1 MNKDFFSKQS
11 SKLFI
16 IVVFLVGLLVGVTGS
31 FFIFN
36 SSRNNER
43 ELANKKTQSSG
54 RPDREISNDQIE
66 TISPA
71 NLSSTLEKLVLVDTT
86 TEKEFNQL
94 KNLVSKSAKVAPEKT
109 LEIILQITDPR
120 KQRDALVRLFN
131 YWIASDQGMAMSAL
145 KSISNLSLQRHLFR
159 EAAKSLAYST
169 PKTAVQLLES
179 EEGFGNSG
187 IWGQAFSTWMKYD
200 PDAALKKMLSIQ
212 NLSNRH
218 HALQAIAQQ
227 MASTDIHAAI
237 EWVDT
242 LKDNDQKT
250 ALNKILYEGANSS
263 PMIVAEY
270 IDGLAEGEFKLEITG
285 RVAKEWAEFDPE
297 EAIKWSDS
305 LDNKLRDQALSHIAS
320 EVLELD
326 SDRAEQITRKISS
339 AEGRRSLMEQIGRLQ
354 MTANFDEAV
363 RWMEELPEEDRAS
376 AWRGAAKEWV
386 ALDPASASQYAMN
399 IEDPKI
405 QEQLVDALSY
415 SWPRIDPQAAAN
427 WAQSL
432 SGKSQSEALYRIVDT
447 WARDSPQDAAFF
459 VQSSLEGEL
468 QEKMTRRVADRLMK
482 NNVDQAAEWVMTLDQ
497 GETKKDAYRDL
508 AQYWL
513 KRDSMK
519 ASEWIAHLPNSP
531 ERDSAVSALIN
542 NIERDDPETAII
554 WAETLSD
561 PKAQLSIHNRILK
574 QISDQ

>member
-1 MNKDFFSKQS
+1 M
-11 SKLFI
+11 
-16 IVVFLVGLLVGVTGS
+16 VVFLVGLLVGVTGS

-36 SSRNNER
+36 YPRNSKSELTNKKMQSSRR
-43 ELANKKTQSSG
+43 S
-54 RPDREISNDQIE
+54 DREMSTTQIE
-66 TISPA
+66 TISPS
-71 NLSSTLEKLVLVDTT
+71 NLSSTLEKLVLVDNT
-86 TEKEFNQL
+86 TEKEFDQL
-94 KNLVSKSAKVAPEKT
+94 KNLISRSAKIAPEKT
-109 LEIILQITDPR
+109 FETILQITDPR
-120 KQRDALVRLFN
+120 KRRDALVQLFN
-131 YWIASDQGMAMSAL
+131 YWIASDQGIAMNSL

-169 PKTAVQLLES
+169 PEAAIQLLES
-179 EEGFGNSG
+179 EKGFGESG
-187 IWGQAFSTWMKYD
+187 IWDRAFSTWMKYD
-200 PDAALKKMLSIQ
+200 PDSAIEKMLSIK
-212 NLSNRH
+212 NLSHRH

-263 PMIVAEY
+263 PMVVAEY
-270 IDGLAEGEFKLEITG
+270 INGLEDGEFKQEITG
-285 RVAKEWAEFDPE
+285 RVAKEWAESDPE

-320 EVLELD
+320 EVLDLD
-326 SDRAEQITRKISS
+326 SERAEQIARKISS
-339 AEGRRSLMEQIGRLQ
+339 AEGRQSLMEQIGRLQ

-363 RWMEELPEEDRAS
+363 RWMGELPEKDRAS

-386 ALDPASASQYAMN
+386 ALDPVSASQYAMN
-399 IEDPKI
+399 TEDPKI

-415 SWPRIDPQAAAN
+415 SWPRIDPHAAAN

-447 WARDSPQDAAFF
+447 WARNAPQDAAFF

-497 GETKKDAYRDL
+497 GETKKNAYRDL

-519 ASEWIAHLPNSP
+519 ASEWIARLPDSP

-561 PKAQLSIHNRILK
+561 PKTQLSIHNRILK
-574 QISDQ
+574 QISDK

>member
-1 MNKDFFSKQS
+1 
-11 SKLFI
+11 
-16 IVVFLVGLLVGVTGS
+16 
-31 FFIFN
+31 
-36 SSRNNER
+36 
-43 ELANKKTQSSG
+43 
-54 RPDREISNDQIE
+54 
-66 TISPA
+66 
-71 NLSSTLEKLVLVDTT
+71 
-86 TEKEFNQL
+86 
-94 KNLVSKSAKVAPEKT
+94 
-109 LEIILQITDPR
+109 
-120 KQRDALVRLFN
+120 
-131 YWIASDQGMAMSAL
+131 
-145 KSISNLSLQRHLFR
+145 
-159 EAAKSLAYST
+159 
-169 PKTAVQLLES
+169 
-179 EEGFGNSG
+179 
-187 IWGQAFSTWMKYD
+187 
-200 PDAALKKMLSIQ
+200 
-212 NLSNRH
+212 
-218 HALQAIAQQ
+218 
-227 MASTDIHAAI
+227 
-237 EWVDT
+237 
-242 LKDNDQKT
+242 
-250 ALNKILYEGANSS
+250 
-263 PMIVAEY
+263 MIVAEY